1 MKIDMKGRRAE
12 NDTKYTYLLPSSAYL
27 LVVTQKANL
36 LCVIYV
42 AII

>member
-12 NDTKYTYLLPSSAYL
+12 NDTKYTYLLPNSAYL
-27 LVVTQKANL
+27 LVATQKAK